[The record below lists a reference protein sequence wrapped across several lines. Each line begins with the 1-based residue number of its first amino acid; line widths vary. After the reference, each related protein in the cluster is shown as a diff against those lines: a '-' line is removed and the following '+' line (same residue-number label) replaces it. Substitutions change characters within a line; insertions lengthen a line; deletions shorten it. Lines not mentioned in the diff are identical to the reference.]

1 MSQAS
6 GGGTVRR
13 ILFLCTGNT
22 CRSPLAEVT
31 ARDAAGRL
39 GLELEFRSAG
49 IAALEGAP
57 ASEGAEIVARAH
69 GLDLGAHNARQFA
82 PERASGFDLILA
94 MDRVH
99 VDVAESIAPTVPCR
113 LITGYLPEQD
123 ARRGESVPDPFGG
136 WTNRYEEAYE
146 LIEAS
151 IMAFLESPAID
162 ASSDAR

>member
-6 GGGTVRR
+6 GRGTVRR

>member
-1 MSQAS
+1 MSEAS
-6 GGGTVRR
+6 EGRGVRR

-22 CRSPLAEVT
+22 CRSPLAEVI
-31 ARDAAGRL
+31 AGDAAGRL

-69 GLDLGAHNARQFA
+69 GLELGVHSARQFT
-82 PERASGFDLILA
+82 PEQASDFDLILA
-94 MDRVH
+94 MDHVH
-99 VDVAESIAPTVPCR
+99 LGVAENIAPAVPCR
-113 LITGYLPEQD
+113 LITHYLHEQD
-123 ARRGESVPDPFGG
+123 TRRGASVPDPFGG
-136 WTNRYEEAYE
+136 WTDRYEEAYQ

-151 IMAFLESPAID
+151 ITAFLESPGID